1 MRVAVCPPTLV
12 LGGSQIN
19 AIDLAAAV
27 RDLGHEVT
35 LVATPGPLEERV
47 RALGLPFVRIDLRS
61 PGRPSL
67 RAARLLS
74 RVVRDLSIDVVH
86 TYETSPGLEAYFGA
100 QVRRR
105 VPVLSTI
112 MSWSVPRRYPLS
124 LALTLGTPKL
134 RGDALA
140 ARGGT
145 VYLLQPPIDIT
156 YDRPD
161 FDGTIFRSEW
171 GFSPT
176 ETVVVAVSR
185 LEFEMKLEGLR
196 TAVDAM
202 ALLDAGHLW
211 RLVVVGGG
219 PAQADLARRA
229 EGVNRL
235 AGREVV
241 VLTGPI
247 LDPRPAIAAAD
258 IVLGQGGSALRGM
271 AHAKPTI
278 VLGEQGFSEVVAPE
292 TIERFLEG
300 GYMGT
305 GGPSP
310 QPERLGRQLSQ
321 LADGALREAL
331 GSFARK
337 VVCERYS
344 LEAAATTVE
353 GAYRDLL
360 ARPVQRGRILPE
372 AVRTAAWIGAINA
385 KQSRLRA
392 RPPAVSNPGVP
403 RPAPTSDPS
412 GLATRP
418 RRLGGSG
425 RDAARLGRE

>member
-19 AIDLAAAV
+19 AIDLGAAV
-27 RDLGHEVT
+27 RDLGHDVT
-35 LVATPGPLEERV
+35 VVATPGPLEERV

-67 RAARLLS
+67 SVARLLS
-74 RVVRDLSIDVVH
+74 NIVRDQSIDIVH

-112 MSWSVPRRYPLS
+112 MSWSVPSRYPSS

-134 RGDALA
+134 RADALA
-140 ARGGT
+140 TRGGT
-145 VYLLQPPIDIT
+145 VYLLQPPIDIA

-161 FDGTIFRSEW
+161 FDGAAFRREW
-171 GFSPT
+171 GLSPE

-196 TAVDAM
+196 TAVDAI
-202 ALLDAGHLW
+202 ALLDAGQQW

-219 PAQADLARRA
+219 PAQAELARCA
-229 EGVNRL
+229 DNVNRL
-235 AGREVV
+235 SGRET
-241 VLTGPI
+241 VLVTGPI
-247 LDPRPAIAAAD
+247 VDPRPAIAAAD

-278 VLGEQGFSEVVAPE
+278 VLGEQGFSELVAPE
-292 TIERFLEG
+292 TIERFLDG

-305 GGPSP
+305 GGPGP
-310 QPERLGRQLSQ
+310 QPERLGSQLAL
-321 LADGALREAL
+321 LADGARREEL
-331 GSFARK
+331 GRFARK
-337 VVCERYS
+337 IVCERYS
-344 LEAAATTVE
+344 LEAAATAVE
-353 GAYRDLL
+353 GMYRNLL
-360 ARPVQRGRILPE
+360 SSPVHRGRLLPE
-372 AVRTAAWIGAINA
+372 AVRTAAWVGTINL
-385 KQSRLRA
+385 KQNHLRV
-392 RPPAVSNPGVP
+392 R
-403 RPAPTSDPS
+403 RPAEYSLAVRHPAPMSGPS
-412 GLATRP
+412 GPASRP
-418 RRLGGSG
+418 RTPGCSDQDAVTRG
-425 RDAARLGRE
+425 RG